1 MRHVF
6 VETNWV
12 VDYAAP
18 AHHKKKQRLIF
29 STVLPR
35 ESSSFIFRPFA

>member
-1 MRHVF
+1 MLRLRI
-6 VETNWV
+6 TR
-12 VDYAAP
+12 
-18 AHHKKKQRLIF
+18 KRQRLIF